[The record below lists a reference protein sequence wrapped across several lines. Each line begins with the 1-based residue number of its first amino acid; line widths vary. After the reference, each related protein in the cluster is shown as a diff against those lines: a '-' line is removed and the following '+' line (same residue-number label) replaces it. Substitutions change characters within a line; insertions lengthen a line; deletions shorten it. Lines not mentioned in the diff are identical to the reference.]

1 MTTTTNAKPAS
12 QGGAT
17 FLDISGSRKMT
28 NNIATAVVWGAMI
41 LAMVPL
47 VWVLWELIAR
57 GSGVIL
63 NPEWWTASQRGI
75 MNKIG
80 RAHV

>member
-28 NNIATAVVWGAMI
+28 NNIATAVVWGAM
-41 LAMVPL
+41 LPVSYTHLTLPTKA
-47 VWVLWELIAR
+47 
-57 GSGVIL
+57 
-63 NPEWWTASQRGI
+63 
-75 MNKIG
+75 
-80 RAHV
+80 

>member
-47 VWVLWELIAR
+47 LSLIH
-57 GSGVIL
+57 I
-63 NPEWWTASQRGI
+63 
-75 MNKIG
+75 
-80 RAHV
+80 

>member
-47 VWVLWELIAR
+47 VWFCGNSSPAAVASSSTL
-57 GSGVIL
+57 SGG
-63 NPEWWTASQRGI
+63 PPPSAAS
-75 MNKIG
+75 
-80 RAHV
+80 